1 MEKNIL
7 IGGEAGKGIAKTTIL
22 ISKVFTKLGYYVF
35 NYREYQSL
43 IKGGFNFNILKISD
57 KPIYSHEN
65 SYDVIFALN
74 QDIINKHEKYL
85 KEDGF
90 IIGDK
95 NLKGNT
101 RLLDGA
107 SVSFGNDASFSKKM
121 NAPFLQNKKEGN
133 LIGIDVQALLEKT
146 KAPAKLGNDILIGAL
161 AKVLG
166 LPVEP
171 VIEVVKNAFK
181 KNFELLE
188 ATIRAGYECVE
199 PKIEFDKPKNNEE
212 KYFITGN
219 EAISAGAIASGID
232 MYIAYP
238 ITPATPVLHILASK
252 QIEYDYMVVQPENE
266 IAVACSAL
274 GASYAGTNTMIG
286 TSGAGF
292 SLMAEALS
300 MQGISEVP
308 LVVYLSQRTGPA
320 TGVPT
325 YNSQGDLKFAV
336 NIGHGEFIRVVVA
349 PGDAKECF
357 YRTIEAFHLA
367 SKYRVLVMILG
378 DKHVGESNYS
388 FDDFEESKI
397 KPTRGITEPCED
409 YKSYLITED
418 GVSPRS
424 VPGQGAV
431 VKTSS
436 YEHDEYGHTTEKGD
450 EVIKMNDK
458 RFKKL
463 EKLKEEIDTLVP
475 VYLHGEGRKLIIG
488 WGSTKGAI
496 VDALK
501 DLPDFRFLQVS
512 YISPF
517 PMEEVKRE
525 IENSDEVVLV
535 ENNATGL
542 LGDIIAEQTGN
553 IINKK
558 VLKYDGRPF
567 TSNEIVEKV
576 NGAVK

>member
-1 MEKNIL
+1 MEKHIL
-7 IGGEAGKGIAKTTIL
+7 IGGEAGKGIAKTTLL
-22 ISKVFTKLGYYVF
+22 ISEIFTNAGYYVF

-43 IKGGFNFNILKISD
+43 IKGGFNFNVLKISD
-57 KPIYSHEN
+57 KPVYSHN
-65 SYDVIFALN
+65 TTYDIIFALN
-74 QDIINKHEKYL
+74 QDIINRHEKDL

-95 NLKGNT
+95 NLKGKNI
-101 RLLDGA
+101 
-107 SVSFGNDASFSKKM
+107 
-121 NAPFLQNKKEGN
+121 
-133 LIGIDVQALLEKT
+133 IGIDVQIILEKLG
-146 KAPAKLGNDILIGAL
+146 ASAKLGNDVLIGAL
-161 AKVLG
+161 AKTIG
-166 LPVEP
+166 LSVEP
-171 VIEVVKNAFK
+171 VVKAVKGAFK
-181 KNFELLE
+181 KKIDLLE
-188 ATIRAGYECVE
+188 ESIREGYNCVE
-199 PKIEFDKPKNNEE
+199 QKIELDKPDGEP

-219 EAISAGAIASGID
+219 EAISMGAIVSGID

-252 QIEYDYMVVQPENE
+252 QIDYDHMVIQPENE

-274 GASYAGTNTMIG
+274 GASYAGANTMIG

-300 MQGISEVP
+300 LQGISEVP

-336 NIGHGEFIRVVVA
+336 NVGHGEFIHVVVA

-367 SKYRVLVMILG
+367 SKYRVLVIILG

-388 FDDFEESKI
+388 FDDFEEPKI
-397 KPTRGITEPCED
+397 KPSRCITEPCND

-424 VPGQGAV
+424 VPGQNAV
-431 VKTSS
+431 VRATS
-436 YEHDEYGHTTEKGD
+436 YEHNEYGYTTEESE

-463 EKLKEEIDTLVP
+463 EKLKEEINTLVP
-475 VYLHGEGRKLIIG
+475 VYLQGEGKKLIIG

-517 PMEEVKRE
+517 PAEKVKRE
-525 IENSDEVVLV
+525 IENSNEVVLI

-542 LGDIIAEQTGN
+542 LGDIIAEQTGK

-558 VLKYDGRPF
+558 ILKYDGRPF
-567 TSNEIVEKV
+567 TPGEIVERV
-576 NGAVK
+576 NEAIK

>member
-1 MEKNIL
+1 MEKHIL
-7 IGGEAGKGIAKTTIL
+7 IGGEAGKGIAKTTLL
-22 ISKVFTKLGYYVF
+22 ISEVFTNAGYYVF

-43 IKGGFNFNILKISD
+43 IKGGFNFNVLKISD
-57 KPIYSHEN
+57 NPVYSHDN

-74 QDIINKHEKYL
+74 QDLIDRHENDL
-85 KEDGF
+85 KEGGF
-90 IIGDK
+90 ILGDK
-95 NLKGNT
+95 NLKG
-101 RLLDGA
+101 
-107 SVSFGNDASFSKKM
+107 K
-121 NAPFLQNKKEGN
+121 N
-133 LIGIDVQALLEKT
+133 LIGIDVQAHLEKLG
-146 KAPAKLGNDILIGAL
+146 ASAKLGNDILIGAL
-161 AKVLG
+161 AKIIG

-171 VIEVVKNAFK
+171 VVKVVKGAFK
-181 KNFELLE
+181 KKIDLLE
-188 ATIRAGYECVE
+188 ESIIEGYNCVE
-199 PKIEFDKPKNNEE
+199 KKMELDNPDGKP

-219 EAISAGAIASGID
+219 EAISMGAITSGID
-232 MYIAYP
+232 MYVAYP
-238 ITPATPVLHILASK
+238 ITPATPVLHELASK
-252 QIEYDYMVVQPENE
+252 QVEHDFIVVQPENE

-274 GASYAGTNTMIG
+274 GASYAGANTMIG

-292 SLMAEALS
+292 ALMTEALS
-300 MQGISEVP
+300 LQGMSEVP

-320 TGVPT
+320 SGVPT

-336 NIGHGEFIRVVVA
+336 NVGHGEFVRVVVA

-388 FDDFEESKI
+388 FDDFEEPKI
-397 KPTRGITEPCED
+397 KPSRYITEPCED
-409 YKSYLITED
+409 YKSYLITEN

-431 VKTSS
+431 VRATS
-436 YEHDEYGHTTEKGD
+436 YEHNEYGYTTEKAD

-458 RFKKL
+458 RLKKL
-463 EKLKEEIDTLVP
+463 DDLKEEIMDLVP
-475 VYLHGEGRKLIIG
+475 VYLHGQGKKLIVG

-517 PMEEVKRE
+517 PAEEVKRE
-525 IENSDEVVLV
+525 IENSDEVILI

-542 LGDIIAEQTGN
+542 LGDIIAEQTGK

-567 TSNEIVEKV
+567 TSEEIVERVNKV
-576 NGAVK
+576 VK

>member
-1 MEKNIL
+1 MEKHIL
-7 IGGEAGKGIAKTTIL
+7 IGGEAGAGIAKTTLL
-22 ISKVFTKLGYYVF
+22 ISEIFTNAGYYVF

-43 IKGGFNFNILKISD
+43 IKGGFNFNVLKISD
-57 KPIYSHEN
+57 KPVYSHDN

-74 QDIINKHEKYL
+74 QDLIDRHEKDL
-85 KEDGF
+85 KDDGF

-95 NLKGNT
+95 NLKGKNMI
-101 RLLDGA
+101 
-107 SVSFGNDASFSKKM
+107 S
-121 NAPFLQNKKEGN
+121 
-133 LIGIDVQALLEKT
+133 IDVQAMLEKMGAS
-146 KAPAKLGNDILIGAL
+146 KKLGNDILIGAL
-161 AKVLG
+161 AKIIG

-171 VIEVVKNAFK
+171 VVKVVKGAFK
-181 KNFELLE
+181 KKIDLLE
-188 ATIRAGYECVE
+188 ESIIEGYNCVE
-199 PKIEFDKPKNNEE
+199 KKMELDNPDGKP

-219 EAISAGAIASGID
+219 EAISMGAIVSGMD

-238 ITPATPVLHILASK
+238 ITPATPVLHELASK
-252 QIEYDYMVVQPENE
+252 QIEHDFMVVQPENE

-274 GASYAGTNTMIG
+274 GASYAGANTMIG

-300 MQGISEVP
+300 LQGMSEIP

-320 TGVPT
+320 SGVPT

-336 NIGHGEFIRVVVA
+336 NIGHGEFVKVVVA

-388 FDDFEESKI
+388 FDDFEEPKI
-397 KPTRGITEPCED
+397 KPNRFITEPCED
-409 YKSYLITED
+409 YKSYLITEN

-424 VPGQGAV
+424 VPGQSAV
-431 VKTSS
+431 VRATS
-436 YEHDEYGHTTEKGD
+436 YEHNEYGHTTEESE

-458 RFKKL
+458 RLKKFDD
-463 EKLKEEIDTLVP
+463 LKKEIIGLVP
-475 VYLHGEGRKLIIG
+475 VYLHGQGKKLIVG

-501 DLPDFRFLQVS
+501 NLPDFKFLQVS

-517 PMEEVKRE
+517 PAEEVKRE
-525 IENSDEVVLV
+525 IEDSDEVILI

-542 LGDIIAEQTGN
+542 LGDIIAEQTGK

-567 TSNEIVEKV
+567 TSEEIVEKV
-576 NGAVK
+576 REAIK

>member
-7 IGGEAGKGIAKTTIL
+7 IGGEAGEGIAKTTLL
-22 ISKVFTKLGYYVF
+22 ISEVFTNAGYYVF

-43 IKGGFNFNILKISD
+43 IKGGFNFNVLKISD
-57 KPIYSHEN
+57 KPVYSHDT

-74 QDIINKHEKYL
+74 QDTINRHEKDL
-85 KEDGF
+85 KEGGF

-95 NLKGNT
+95 NLKGK
-101 RLLDGA
+101 D
-107 SVSFGNDASFSKKM
+107 
-121 NAPFLQNKKEGN
+121 
-133 LIGIDVQALLEKT
+133 LIGIDVQALLEKIG
-146 KAPAKLGNDILIGAL
+146 ASAKLGNDILIGAL
-161 AKVLG
+161 AKTIG
-166 LPVEP
+166 LSVEP
-171 VIEVVKNAFK
+171 VIKVVKGAFK
-181 KNFELLE
+181 KKIDLLE
-188 ATIRAGYECVE
+188 EAIIEGYNCVE
-199 PKIEFDKPKNNEE
+199 KKMELDKPDGKP

-219 EAISAGAIASGID
+219 EAISIGAIVSGID

-252 QIEYDYMVVQPENE
+252 QIEHDLMVIQPENE

-274 GASYAGTNTMIG
+274 GASYAGANTMVG

-300 MQGISEVP
+300 LQGMSEVP

-325 YNSQGDLKFAV
+325 YTSQGDLKFAV
-336 NIGHGEFIRVVVA
+336 NAGHGEFIHVVVA

-367 SKYRVLVMILG
+367 SKYRVLVIILG
-378 DKHVGESNYS
+378 DKHVTESNYS
-388 FDDFEESKI
+388 FDDFEEPKI
-397 KPTRGITEPCED
+397 KPNRYITEPCED
-409 YKSYLITED
+409 YKSYLITEN

-424 VPGQGAV
+424 VPGQDAV
-431 VKTSS
+431 VRATS
-436 YEHDEYGHTTEKGD
+436 YEHNEYGYTTEKAD

-458 RFKKL
+458 RLKKL
-463 EKLKEEIDTLVP
+463 KGLKEEINTLAP
-475 VYLHGEGRKLIIG
+475 VSLYGEGRKLIVG

-501 DLPDFRFLQVS
+501 DLPDFRFLQIT

-517 PMEEVKRE
+517 PTEEVKRE

-542 LGDIIAEQTGN
+542 LGEIIAEQTGK
-553 IINKK
+553 IISKK

-567 TSNEIVEKV
+567 TSKEVVEKV
-576 NGAVK
+576 SEVIK